1 MSLSTDKF
9 FYRALKADTA
19 IMKAIGG
26 RIFNPAR
33 TTADEKEDRIP
44 YITITL
50 DEVDN
55 QSETKDDVEGMTDQ
69 VVITILCVA
78 KDREALADM
87 TEAVRKQCREYLYA
101 MEESDED
108 GAELTPLD
116 WHFRA
121 SGVEYDKDKPC
132 VYQALYYECD
142 TNR

>member
-19 IMKAIGG
+19 IMKATGG

-55 QSETKDDVEGMTDQ
+55 QSETKDDIEDGRPHGARVTMLFYLPKTVDADLRDALIACYPTDDATLSGKQ
-69 VVITILCVA
+69 FEVVGDPFSYPRASTPGEYSWCV
-78 KDREALADM
+78 
-87 TEAVRKQCREYLYA
+87 EAVRYL
-101 MEESDED
+101 
-108 GAELTPLD
+108 G
-116 WHFRA
+116 
-121 SGVEYDKDKPC
+121 
-132 VYQALYYECD
+132 
-142 TNR
+142 